1 MSDAETKEDAA
12 HARDA
17 NADGGARAENADG
30 GARDAGHDGGARRL
44 RELFVFRAGARRFAV
59 FREEVEDVG
68 EGLRPAPLPFAPPA
82 VLGVVSLRG
91 RVRTALD
98 PLKLAPAAAPA
109 ATHHAATHTPRVF
122 VALAGD
128 EQLALACDSAEE
140 SLTISP
146 EELRPAPDPEAPARG
161 LVTHDAREITVLDPA
176 RLFDAA
182 MRGRD
187 RRRKRS

>member
-1 MSDAETKEDAA
+1 MKEDRTSEAA
-12 HARDA
+12 R
-17 NADGGARAENADG
+17 GARAGDSPDG
-30 GARDAGHDGGARRL
+30 SRRL

-59 FREEVEDVG
+59 FREEVEAVA
-68 EGLRPAPLPFAPPA
+68 EALRPAPLPFAPRA
-82 VLGVVSLRG
+82 VLGVVALRG

-98 PLKLAPAAAPA
+98 TLKLFAAPA
-109 ATHHAATHTPRVF
+109 DTSNEPLATQSRPARLF

-140 SLTISP
+140 PFTISTD
-146 EELRPAPDPEAPARG
+146 ELRPAGDPEAPARG
-161 LVTHDAREITVLDPA
+161 LVTHDASEVTVLDPA

-187 RRRKRS
+187 RRRRRT